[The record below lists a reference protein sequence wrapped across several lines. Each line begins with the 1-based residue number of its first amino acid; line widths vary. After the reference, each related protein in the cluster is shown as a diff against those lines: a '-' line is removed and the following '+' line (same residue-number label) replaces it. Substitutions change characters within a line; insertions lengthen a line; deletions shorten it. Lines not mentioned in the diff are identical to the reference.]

1 MLYHIYGLA
10 YILRMTINMI
20 EPTELFKQLADVTR
34 LRTLLLLQSEGE
46 LCVCELI
53 HAMGDSQPKISR
65 HLATLR
71 KSGLVVDRKDGV
83 WVHYRLN
90 PDLPGWVN
98 TVLAETLGAE
108 AKQHPFISDLKRLST
123 MPDRPGGRCCA

>member
-1 MLYHIYGLA
+1 MVWRIFP
-10 YILRMTINMI
+10 RMTIEHI
-20 EPTELFKQLADVTR
+20 EPIELFKQLADATR

-53 HAMGDSQPKISR
+53 YSMGDSQPKISR

-71 KSGLVVDRKDGV
+71 KSGLVVDRKEGV

-90 PDLPGWVN
+90 PDLPGWIN
-98 TVLAETLGAE
+98 TVLAETLNAVTE
-108 AKQHPFISDLKRLST
+108 QQPYKSDLASLST